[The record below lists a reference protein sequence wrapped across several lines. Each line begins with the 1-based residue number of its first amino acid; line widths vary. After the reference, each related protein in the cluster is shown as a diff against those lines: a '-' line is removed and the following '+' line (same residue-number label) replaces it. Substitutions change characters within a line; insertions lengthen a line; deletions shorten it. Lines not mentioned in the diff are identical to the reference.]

1 MDLGARD
8 ATGHGGAAAEHYRF
22 GAIVVD
28 GVTRVVLRDGQPQ
41 PLEPKALA
49 VLLLLVRRA
58 GELVERDV
66 LLDQVWGHRHV
77 TPGVLTRVIAQLRQ
91 ALDDDA
97 HQPRYILTRHALGYS
112 FIGRLQTDAVAGPPA
127 AAVAASVVIADPD
140 PDLDATGGSMTT
152 PSIAD
157 SRVHDAVTAD
167 ADRDARVASSAD
179 ATPRLLAPWS
189 AVRGSGASWARVTL
203 VLLLTVVLVWFGLRM
218 LRPPQ
223 LDPSVAV
230 LPFATLSSDGS
241 DRYFAEGLAMEMH
254 NALTAVPGLK
264 VAAWQPSATVNRK
277 QDVTGLGRRLGVATV
292 LDGAVQRA
300 GSRLRIQARLTDVG
314 TGYTLWSRNYDREL
328 SDVFATETEI
338 AEDVTRS
345 LVGSVPK
352 IQAGLRERLQ
362 PTRNVAAFDAYLKG
376 MQALAGS
383 GGGEAKAAGYFSAAL
398 QEDATFAS
406 AQAGIC
412 RAELWHFVNAHDS
425 KAFDIARRAC
435 LKAEAMDPKS
445 SKVRLALGD
454 LYRVHGD
461 ATRALDY
468 YRPLLDDPAMRPGA
482 LIGMARLD
490 IAAGRHAQA
499 AQSLQ
504 RALDARPGDVTV
516 YAELGY
522 QQYLGGHLL
531 DAIRTYARVVEL
543 SPEDAD
549 NLSIYG
555 ALLLDAG
562 DRKRAADA
570 LMRSITIHPSAAA
583 VSNLGTLRYQVGDYK
598 AATALYRQATE
609 LEPEN
614 YTYWGF
620 LGDSLL
626 IDPADQPQAR
636 AAFAAAAARVVPYL
650 QLQKSDARALA
661 ALGWYQANLGQA
673 VAARDHAQRSEAMH
687 SDAGEVAMLNART
700 YVALGD
706 LDDARRCLAI
716 ARLQGIDPVQID
728 TNPLFQRAKLVPTPA
743 HAATGCAVRP
753 CDPRAS

>member
-8 ATGHGGAAAEHYRF
+8 ATGHGGTAVEHYRF
-22 GAIVVD
+22 DAIVVD
-28 GVTRVVLRDGQPQ
+28 GVSRVVLRNGQPQ

-58 GELVERDV
+58 GELIERDV

-97 HQPRYILTRHALGYS
+97 YQPRYILTRHALGYS
-112 FIGRLQTDAVAGPPA
+112 FIGRLQTDAVADPPA

-140 PDLDATGGSMTT
+140 PDTAVGSMVT
-152 PSIAD
+152 PFSAAA
-157 SRVHDAVTAD
+157 RVHDAVTAD

-179 ATPRLLAPWS
+179 ATPGLLAAWS
-189 AVRGSGASWARVTL
+189 TVRGPGASWTRVTL
-203 VLLLTVVLVWFGLRM
+203 LLLLAVVLAWFGLRM

-264 VAAWQPSATVNRK
+264 VAAWQPAAVNRK
-277 QDVTGLGRRLGVATV
+277 QDVIALGRKLGVATV
-292 LDGAVQRA
+292 LDGAVQRV

-314 TGYTLWSRNYDREL
+314 TGYTLWSRSYDREL

-345 LVGSVPK
+345 LVGRMPK
-352 IQAGLRERLQ
+352 MQASLRERLQ

-383 GGGEAKAAGYFSAAL
+383 AGGEAKAAGYFNAAL
-398 QEDATFAS
+398 QKDATFAG

-425 KAFDIARRAC
+425 NAFGIARQAC

-445 SKVRLALGD
+445 NIVRLALGD
-454 LYRVHGD
+454 LYRVHGE
-461 ATRALDY
+461 AARALEY

-490 IAAGRHAQA
+490 AADGRHAQA

-504 RALDARPGDVTV
+504 RALDARPGDAAV

-522 QQYLGGHLL
+522 QQYLGGHLQ
-531 DAIRTYARVVEL
+531 DAIRTYARVAEL
-543 SPEDAD
+543 RPEDAD

-570 LMRSITIHPSAAA
+570 LMRSITIHPSAAP
-583 VSNLGTLRYQVGDYK
+583 VSNLGTLRYQAGDYK

-626 IDPADQPQAR
+626 IDPADQAQAR

-673 VAARDHAQRSEAMH
+673 AAARDHAQRSEAMH

-706 LDDARRCLAI
+706 LDNARRCLAI
-716 ARLQGIDPVQID
+716 ARQQGIDSVQID
-728 TNPLFQRAKLVPTPA
+728 TNPLFQRAGLVPTPA
-743 HAATGCAVRP
+743 HAASG
-753 CDPRAS
+753 